1 MISYK
6 TPREIALMREAGR
19 IVAEVHAWAAETVR
33 PGMTTGEIDRGA
45 RSIIEG
51 RGASCTFLGYHGFP
65 KTICTSV
72 NEEVV
77 HGIPGP
83 RVLQDGDIVGIDV
96 GATWKSYV
104 GDAAITVAVGRVS
117 PEVQR
122 LLDSTRECLDAA
134 IRVMGPGVRISAIGA
149 AVQTLAESR
158 GYSVVREYAGHGIG
172 TRLHE
177 EPQVPN
183 YVDTSTRLHD
193 VVLRPGM
200 VICVEPMLN
209 LGRAEVDVLDD
220 GWTVVTR
227 DRRPSAHFEHTIA
240 VKEDGVEVLSVP

>member
-1 MISYK
+1 VISYK
-6 TPREIALMREAGR
+6 TPREIAIMREAGR
-19 IVAEVHAWAAETVR
+19 IVAEVHDWATRTVR
-33 PGMTTGEIDRGA
+33 PGMTTDEIDRGA
-45 RSIIEG
+45 RSIIEKS
-51 RGASCTFLGYHGFP
+51 GASCTFLGYHGFP

-77 HGIPGP
+77 HGIPGK
-83 RVLQDGDIVGIDV
+83 RRLEEGDIIGVDV
-96 GATWKSYV
+96 GATYKSYV
-104 GDAAITVAVGRVS
+104 GDAAITLPVGPIS
-117 PEVQR
+117 TEKQR
-122 LLDSTRECLDAA
+122 LVETTRECLDAA
-134 IRVMGPGVRISAIGA
+134 IRVIGPGVRISAVSA
-149 AVQTLAESR
+149 AVQGLAESR
-158 GYSVVREYAGHGIG
+158 GYGVVREYAGHGIG

-183 YVDTSTRLHD
+183 YVDPGTRMHD

-209 LGRAEVDVLDD
+209 MGCAEVDVLDD

-240 VKEDGVEVLSVP
+240 VTEDGGRVLSVA

>member
-1 MISYK
+1 MISFK

-19 IVAEVHAWAAETVR
+19 IVAEVHAWATENVR
-33 PGMTTGEIDRGA
+33 PGMTTEEIDRGA
-45 RSIIEG
+45 RDIIEG
-51 RGASCTFLGYHGFP
+51 RGAGCTFLGYHGFP

-77 HGIPGP
+77 HGIPGT
-83 RVLQDGDIVGIDV
+83 RRLAEGDIIGVDV
-96 GATWKSYV
+96 GATYKSYV
-104 GDAAITVAVGRVS
+104 GDAAITLPVGKISEERR
-117 PEVQR
+117 R
-122 LLDSTRECLDAA
+122 LVDTTRECLEAA
-134 IRVMGPGVRISAIGA
+134 IRVMGPGVRISAVSA
-149 AVQTLAESR
+149 AVQSLAESR
-158 GYSVVREYAGHGIG
+158 GYGVVREYAGHGIG

-183 YVDTSTRLHD
+183 YVDAGTRLHD

-209 LGRAEVDVLDD
+209 MGGAEVDVLDD

-240 VKEDGVEVLSVP
+240 VTEDGVQVLSVV